1 MLRINNKNTKKASFD
16 VRSTENEIF
25 HEDFFSKYDQI
36 RSFLRIWSHL
46 LKKTLTENSIFCAVV
61 VLVFLL
67 SPLNIFHTFRVSITD
82 LEKIFVSW
90 VILTESLAREL
101 TFKQKYFL
109 CDIPIDSVMFLNKN
123 QRSIDNLFPTVIKLL
138 LRY

>member
-101 TFKQKYFL
+101 TFK
-109 CDIPIDSVMFLNKN
+109 
-123 QRSIDNLFPTVIKLL
+123 
-138 LRY
+138 